1 MIVGIDT
8 SNDFFDATALEDDSV
23 IFQRQFANNVK
34 GFRLFLNAVK
44 DYTVEL
50 VCIEATGP
58 YHLRFAMFLNEHK
71 FNISVVNPLV
81 IKRYAQ
87 MKMSRAKTDK
97 KDAYLIAFYAKEQKP
112 ELWKA
117 PSEASLEIRQLDT
130 HLELLMKHKRALANQ
145 LHAFKSTGTMV
156 KGLEKQMEE
165 QINQLNDDIK
175 KIERKIESLVRSSYQ
190 KMADQLQSIPGIGK
204 KSAYMMIVCT
214 NGFSTFDN
222 YKQVISFFG
231 LAPRHYQSG
240 TSVKGKTRICKMG
253 MSRVRKILYMA
264 GVTAIKCNKTCQDLY
279 DRLRAKGKS
288 HNLAIIAVVNKLIK
302 QSFAIAKNNTYY
314 QADYILQS
322 A

>member
-264 GVTAIKCNKTCQDLY
+264 GVTAIKCNKTCEDLY

-322 A
+322 V

>member
-112 ELWKA
+112 ELWEA

-264 GVTAIKCNKTCQDLY
+264 GVTAIKCNKTCEDLY

>member
-71 FNISVVNPLV
+71 FNITVVNPLV

-264 GVTAIKCNKTCQDLY
+264 GVTAIKCNKTCEDLY

>member
-8 SNDFFDATALEDDSV
+8 SKDFFDATAIEEDKV
-23 IFQRQFANNVK
+23 IFQKQFSNDLK
-34 GFRLFLNAVK
+34 GFNLFLRAISSNP
-44 DYTVEL
+44 VEL

-58 YHLRFAMFLNEHK
+58 YHLRFALFLQENK
-71 FNISVVNPLV
+71 LKLSVVNPLV

-117 PSEASLEIRQLDT
+117 PSEVLLDIRQLDT
-130 HLELLMKHKRALANQ
+130 HLDLLMKHRRALSNQ
-145 LHAFKSTGTMV
+145 LHAFKTRGAMV
-156 KGLEKQMEE
+156 NGLEKQIQN
-165 QINQLNDDIK
+165 QIKQLNENIK
-175 KIERKIESLVRSSYQ
+175 KVERRIEDLVQSSYP

-204 KSAYMMIVCT
+204 KSAYMMIVST
-214 NGFSTFDN
+214 NGFLNFDN
-222 YKQVISFFG
+222 CKQVTSFFG

-253 MSRVRKILYMA
+253 MSRVRKTLYMA
-264 GVTAIKCNKTCQDLY
+264 AVTAIKCNKTCQNLY

-302 QSFAIAKNNTYY
+302 QSFAIAKSDTYY
-314 QADYILQS
+314 QVNYTG
-322 A
+322 

>member
-8 SNDFFDATALEDDSV
+8 SKDFFDATAIEGDRV
-23 IFQRQFANNVK
+23 IFQKQFDNNVK
-34 GFRLFLNAVK
+34 GFNLFLKAIKYNPI
-44 DYTVEL
+44 EL

-58 YHLRFAMFLNEHK
+58 YHLRFALFLNENN

-97 KDAYLIAFYAKEQKP
+97 KDSYLIAFYAKEQKP
-112 ELWKA
+112 ELWTA

-145 LHAFKSTGTMV
+145 LHAFKSRGAV
-156 KGLEKQMEE
+156 VRGLEKQMEE
-165 QINQLNDDIK
+165 QINQLNENIK
-175 KIERKIESLVRSSYQ
+175 KIERKIEVLVQSSY
-190 KMADQLQSIPGIGK
+190 KEIAGQLKSIPGIGK
-204 KSAYMMIVCT
+204 KSAYMMIVST

-222 YKQVISFFG
+222 YKQVISYFG

-253 MSRVRKILYMA
+253 MSRVRKTLYMA
-264 GVTAIKCNKTCQDLY
+264 AVTAIKYNKTCKDLY
-279 DRLRAKGKS
+279 ERLRTKGKS
-288 HNLAIIAVVNKLIK
+288 HDLAIIAVVNKLIK

-314 QADYILQS
+314 QFDHILQS

>member
-8 SNDFFDATALEDDSV
+8 SKDFFDATAIKEDNV
-23 IFQRQFANNVK
+23 IFQKQFSNDAK
-34 GFRLFLNAVK
+34 GFNLFLNAVK
-44 DYTVEL
+44 NHSVEL

-58 YHLRFAMFLNEHK
+58 YHLRFALFLNGNDFK
-71 FNISVVNPLV
+71 VSVVNPLV

-112 ELWKA
+112 ELWRA
-117 PSEASLEIRQLDT
+117 PSNASLEIRQLDT
-130 HLELLMKHKRALANQ
+130 HLDLLMKHKRALINQ
-145 LHAFKSTGTMV
+145 LHAFTCRGTMV
-156 KGLEKQMEE
+156 EGLKKQMEE
-165 QINQLNDDIK
+165 QINQLNANIK
-175 KIERKIESLVRSSYQ
+175 KIEKEIEALVKSSYQ
-190 KMADQLQSIPGIGK
+190 EMADQLQSIPGIGK
-204 KSAYMMIVCT
+204 KSTYMMIVST
-214 NGFSTFDN
+214 NGFSSFDN

-231 LAPRHYQSG
+231 LAPRHFQSG

-253 MSRVRKILYMA
+253 MSRVRKTLYMA
-264 GVTAIKCNKTCQDLY
+264 GVTSIKCNKSCKDLY
-279 DRLRAKGKS
+279 ERLRVKGKS

-314 QADYILQS
+314 QVDYNLQS

>member
-8 SNDFFDATALEDDSV
+8 SKDFFDATAIEGDSV
-23 IFQRQFANNVK
+23 IFQKKFSNNVK
-34 GFRLFLNAVK
+34 GFNLFLKAIENYQV
-44 DYTVEL
+44 DL
-50 VCIEATGP
+50 ICIEATGP
-58 YHLRFAMFLNEHK
+58 YHLRFALFLNEHN
-71 FNISVVNPLV
+71 FNVSVINPLV

-97 KDAYLIAFYAKEQKP
+97 KDAYLIVFYAKEQKP

-145 LHAFKSTGTMV
+145 LHAFKSRGAVV

-165 QINQLNDDIK
+165 PINQLNQDIK
-175 KIERKIESLVRSSYQ
+175 KIERKIKVLVQSSYQ
-190 KMADQLQSIPGIGK
+190 KMANQLQSIPGIGE
-204 KSAYMMIVCT
+204 KSAYMMIVST

-264 GVTAIKCNKTCQDLY
+264 GVTAIKCNKTCKGLY
-279 DRLRAKGKS
+279 ERLRAKGKS

-314 QADYILQS
+314 QNDYILQS